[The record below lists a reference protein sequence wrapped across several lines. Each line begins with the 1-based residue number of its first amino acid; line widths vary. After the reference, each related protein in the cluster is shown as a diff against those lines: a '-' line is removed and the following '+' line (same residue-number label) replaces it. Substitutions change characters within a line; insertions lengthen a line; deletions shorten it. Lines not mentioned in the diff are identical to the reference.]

1 MFIRAFAS
9 VMSTNPPPPLAR
21 GEIEDLLRRLRPRL
35 RQILASFRVPLADA
49 EDLLQDVLVAAFCK
63 WDSIHSK
70 EAWVIGTLRNTCAV
84 YWKRQRR
91 NRVDGVAAETLESL
105 SEPQPPA
112 QARDELL
119 WDIDAAAESLCRRH
133 RTVLWLRFGLGFSTA
148 EIAASTGYNCS
159 SIRKLT
165 CRSVAR
171 LQRELNCQPTRRA
184 GPKPA

>member
-1 MFIRAFAS
+1 
-9 VMSTNPPPPLAR
+9 MSAIPAPTIPL

-35 RQILASFRVPLADA
+35 KHVLASFRIPYADA

-63 WDSIHSK
+63 WDSIHNK
-70 EAWVIGTLRNTCAV
+70 DAWLVGALRNTCAV

-91 NRVDGVAAETLESL
+91 NRIDGVEIEMLETL
-105 SEPQPPA
+105 SEPLPPA
-112 QARDELL
+112 QERNELL
-119 WDIDAAAESLCRRH
+119 WDLDAAAASLCRRH
-133 RTVLWLRFGLGFSTA
+133 LTVLRLRFGLGLSTD
-148 EIAASTGYNCS
+148 EIAQRTGYNHS

-171 LQRELNCQPTRRA
+171 LQRELNAPPARRA